1 MMDSKNNSDDSC
13 KDPLLPSR
21 AQLLSN
27 ARANTTTISSK
38 RGVSLHAARAERKA
52 SRRDLQTREGGS
64 NKPVLDQLFTVQSRD
79 LSSFVKETPSERL
92 RPKSLLFT
100 LLNPRSRQWQAIWF
114 KSFISTVILVDLI
127 IFVLSTEPNLSD
139 EQKTLCH
146 TWEGATSTIFLIE
159 YLARIYAVIEA
170 KKYGEFGP
178 FWGRV
183 HFVTNMASIVDAL
196 AILPF
201 FLELVTGWNLPTLT
215 FLRAFRLLRIL
226 KTNGMVRA
234 TDAVYRVIYYNR
246 QILYVALFVC
256 IFMILVTS
264 VLMYYLR
271 PRNHQ
276 NSQGKNDACLNSICV
291 ARHLFLLYYCLS
303 CSLQSFSPFCRPC
316 TSPHSC

>member
-1 MMDSKNNSDDSC
+1 MTLSAFTMMDTNNSDSS

-27 ARANTTTISSK
+27 ATTTSSK
-38 RGVSLHAARAERKA
+38 GVSFPAARAERTA
-52 SRRDLQTREGGS
+52 SRRDLLTQGGS
-64 NKPVLDQLFTVQSRD
+64 KPVLDQLFTVQSRG
-79 LSSFVKETPSERL
+79 LSNFVEETPSERL
-92 RPKSLLFT
+92 HPKSLLFT
-100 LLNPRSRQWQAIWF
+100 LLNPRSRQWQAVWF
-114 KSFISTVILVDLI
+114 KSFISTVILADLI

-139 EQKTLCH
+139 EQKALCH
-146 TWEGATSTIFLIE
+146 TWEGVTSTIFLIE

-183 HFVTNMASIVDAL
+183 HYATTMASTIDFL

-215 FLRAFRLLRIL
+215 FLRTFRLLRIL

-234 TDAVYRVIYYNR
+234 TDAVCRVIYYNR

-276 NSQGKNDACLNSICV
+276 NSQGKNGKCLNPIF
-291 ARHLFLLYYCLS
+291 AGLNLLL
-303 CSLQSFSPFCRPC
+303 L
-316 TSPHSC
+316 

>member
-1 MMDSKNNSDDSC
+1 MVLFFRSQSKRLKFENVEPLNVDTFTKRMMDKDISDSR
-13 KDPLLPSR
+13 KDLLLPSR

-27 ARANTTTISSK
+27 ATSTSSM
-38 RGVSLHAARAERKA
+38 GVSFRAARAERTA
-52 SRRDLQTREGGS
+52 SRRHLLTRGGS
-64 NKPVLDQLFTVQSRD
+64 KPVLDQLFTVQARD
-79 LSSFVKETPSERL
+79 LSSFVAETPSERL
-92 RPKSLLFT
+92 RPKSRIFS
-100 LLNPRSRQWQAIWF
+100 LLNPRSRQWQAVWF
-114 KSFISTVILVDLI
+114 KYFISSVILADLI

-139 EQKTLCH
+139 EQKALCH
-146 TWEGATSTIFLIE
+146 TWEGVTSTIFLIE
-159 YLARIYAVIEA
+159 YLARIYTVIEA

-183 HFVTNMASIVDAL
+183 HYATTMASIVDAL

-201 FLELVTGWNLPTLT
+201 FLEIVTGWNLPTLT
-215 FLRAFRLLRIL
+215 FLRTFRLLRIL

-276 NSQGKNDACLNSICV
+276 NSQGKNDKCLNSIFV
-291 ARHLFLLYYCLS
+291 GLHLSIL
-303 CSLQSFSPFCRPC
+303 
-316 TSPHSC
+316 

>member
-1 MMDSKNNSDDSC
+1 MMDKNDLCSDSG
-13 KDPLLPSR
+13 KDPLLPSP

-27 ARANTTTISSK
+27 ATTTSSK
-38 RGVSLHAARAERKA
+38 GVSCRAARAERTA
-52 SRRDLQTREGGS
+52 SRRDLLTRGGS
-64 NKPVLDQLFTVQSRD
+64 KPVLDQLFTVQSRD
-79 LSSFVKETPSERL
+79 LSSFIEDTPPERL

-100 LLNPRSRQWQAIWF
+100 LLNPRSRQWQAVWF
-114 KSFISTVILVDLI
+114 KYFISTVILADLI

-139 EQKTLCH
+139 EKKALCH
-146 TWEGATSTIFLIE
+146 NWEGVTSTIFLIE

-183 HFVTNMASIVDAL
+183 HYATTMASIVDAL
-196 AILPF
+196 AIFPF

-215 FLRAFRLLRIL
+215 FLRTFRLFRIL

-271 PRNHQ
+271 PRNQ
-276 NSQGKNDACLNSICV
+276 ENSQGKNATCLNTIFV
-291 ARHLFLLYYCLS
+291 GLHLFLL
-303 CSLQSFSPFCRPC
+303 
-316 TSPHSC
+316 